1 MGIADRIE
9 NILGKSLE
17 VIAKNLEYDKSNIYI
32 LENKIEELKKEC
44 PQIYSNLESC
54 GHQKDGRTKE
64 QYAKDLI
71 ASWIFED
78 IFLEKLKSVELK
90 VELNGA
96 DKERKILSSSQ
107 TKTTSDYIINK
118 DGKKK
123 NIELMSSYTNYW
135 KSTKKIDLRD
145 NKYNAMTSKEV
156 VLLCIDMNSKE
167 FFTIDIKNC
176 NATYI
181 PKHVPYG
188 NKPAYSISLEFI
200 TPKKYDINEIAKA
213 LESYLS

>member
-9 NILGKSLE
+9 NVLGQPLK
-17 VIAKNLEYDKSNIYI
+17 VFAKTLDYDKSNIYI
-32 LENKIEELKKEC
+32 LENKIEELKSEC

-78 IFLEKLKSVELK
+78 IFLKELKSAELE

-96 DKERKILSSSQ
+96 DRERKILSSSQ
-107 TKTTSDYIINK
+107 TKTTSDYIIKK
-118 DGKKK
+118 DGKNK

-135 KSTKKIDLRD
+135 KNSKKIDLRD
-145 NKYNAMTSKEV
+145 NKYKTMTSKEV
-156 VLLCIDMNSKE
+156 LLLCIDIFNKE
-167 FFTIDIKNC
+167 FFIIDIKNC
-176 NATYI
+176 NAIHI
-181 PKHVPYG
+181 PKHKPYG
-188 NKPAYSISLEFI
+188 DKPAYSISL
-200 TPKKYDINEIAKA
+200 KSINPQAYNIEEIAKA
-213 LESYLS
+213 LKSYLT